1 MAPWEP
7 SGCFED
13 QIGFGRDIQLPET
26 MASPLST
33 RRWDLA
39 SAETLRVGPTLAA
52 APAPPD
58 TRRLE
63 GWFREHFD
71 TLWRMA
77 ARLGVPRESVDDVVQ
92 EAFITADRRAHDIAA
107 GCERSFLIATTVR
120 VSANYRRRQRTRADI
135 AAGLAREQ
143 LPDGPADAE
152 QLLARKQLR
161 SLLDV
166 ALDELPHEQR
176 TVLVLHELE
185 GFSAAQIAELLGDP
199 PGTVASRLGRARQKF
214 SRAASRLR
222 VEWQKHR

>member
-1 MAPWEP
+1 
-7 SGCFED
+7 
-13 QIGFGRDIQLPET
+13 

-33 RRWDLA
+33 RSWDPTA
-39 SAETLRVGPTLAA
+39 AELLPDGPTLAA
-52 APAPPD
+52 TPAGPA
-58 TRRLE
+58 TRRRLE
-63 GWFREHFD
+63 SWFRDHFD

-77 ARLGVPRESVDDVVQ
+77 ARLGVPRDSVDDVVQ
-92 EAFITADRRAHDIAA
+92 EAFITADRRAHDIAL
-107 GCERSFLIATTVR
+107 GSERAFLIATTVR
-120 VSANYRRRQRTRADI
+120 VSANYRRRQRTRADVV
-135 AAGLAREQ
+135 AGLAREQ

-152 QLLARKQLR
+152 QLMAQKQLR
-161 SLLDV
+161 SLLDA

-214 SRAASRLR
+214 ARAASRLR